1 MSEGNKK
8 YDIDFNLCE
17 KYRNCPKK
25 QIVKKHL
32 NIFHF
37 LLYVIY

>member
-8 YDIDFNLCE
+8 YDLEERLIQFALLIINFNLCE

-25 QIVKKHL
+25 
-32 NIFHF
+32 
-37 LLYVIY
+37 